1 MKGRNAS
8 GERNLSSPKGD
19 KRGARIWPPPYRG
32 KRGGLSFYL
41 YISLF
46 IYKKENK

>member
-19 KRGARIWPPPYRG
+19 KRGARIQPPPYRG
-32 KRGGLSFYL
+32 IRGGLRGLLGLCKS
-41 YISLF
+41 IV
-46 IYKKENK
+46 IAM